1 MKLQIIGCSHHT
13 APLEI
18 RERLAFRPDQV
29 PVALHQWRDR
39 FPQSE
44 AVLLSTCNRVEIF
57 VANELPTDNPTHRD
71 VVDFLADFH
80 GLDAVEI
87 MDWIFERTGEDAIR
101 HLFTVAASL
110 DSMVVGEPQILSQV
124 KRAYELA
131 ISGHSDGPLTHAA
144 FQAAVRLAKRV
155 ANETTIHRRRVSIP
169 SIAIAD
175 FATQIF
181 ERFDNKQVLVIGAG
195 EMAEE
200 TLHYVV
206 DAGAQKITVVNRHA
220 DRGKQLAAQFGGSA
234 ASFEDRFDFL
244 VDADL
249 VISTTGRGD
258 PVVTLSEFET
268 IQRRRSQRPLFIL
281 DLAVPRDIDPAI
293 GDCLGVYLYSI
304 DDLKQACDANR
315 KARAREWPLAE
326 KILAQ
331 ETANFMADLHH
342 RATGPTIKRL
352 KARADE
358 IQEEELRRLFNKLEN
373 VDQSSQLE
381 IARSFERLVNK
392 LLHPPLESLRD
403 EAKSG
408 SSHRLLDALRRL
420 FQITD

>member
-29 PVALHQWRDR
+29 PVALNRWRDR

-181 ERFDNKQVLVIGAG
+181 ERFDNKQVLVMGAG

-206 DAGAQKITVVNRHA
+206 DAGAQKITVVNRSA

-268 IQRRRSQRPLFIL
+268 IQRQRGQRPLFIL

-304 DDLKQACDANR
+304 DDLKQACEANR

-342 RATGPTIKRL
+342 RSTGPTIKRL

-358 IQEEELRRLFNKLEN
+358 IQTEELQRLFNKLDN
-373 VDQSSQLE
+373 VDQSSQRE

-403 EAKSG
+403 EAQSG
-408 SSHRLLDALRRL
+408 SPHRLLDALRRL

>member
-29 PVALHQWRDR
+29 PVALNRWRDR

-175 FATQIF
+175 FAAQIF
-181 ERFDNKQVLVIGAG
+181 ERFDNKQVLVMGAG

-206 DAGAQKITVVNRHA
+206 DAGAQKITVVNRSA

-268 IQRRRSQRPLFIL
+268 IQRQRGQRPLFIL

-304 DDLKQACDANR
+304 DDLKQACEANR

-342 RATGPTIKRL
+342 RSTGPTIKRL

-358 IQEEELRRLFNKLEN
+358 IQTEELQRLFNKLDN
-373 VDQSSQLE
+373 VDQSSQRE

-403 EAKSG
+403 EAQSG
-408 SSHRLLDALRRL
+408 SPHRLLDALRRL